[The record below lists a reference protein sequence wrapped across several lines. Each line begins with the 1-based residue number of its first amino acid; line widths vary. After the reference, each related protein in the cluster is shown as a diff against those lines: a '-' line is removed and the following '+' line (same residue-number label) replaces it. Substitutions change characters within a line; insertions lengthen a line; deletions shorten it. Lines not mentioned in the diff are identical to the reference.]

1 MCEEVIK
8 KYHGQPIGEDGLLL
22 QVRYADTGAQK
33 ELKRVTTERRKFRT
47 TEYNV
52 GAYGSVADLVARS
65 PASSFLPGR
74 LAQLEYQLPVTR
86 DFDGPWKRDIPRT
99 NTK

>member
-1 MCEEVIK
+1 M
-8 KYHGQPIGEDGLLL
+8 LL

-52 GAYGSVADLVARS
+52 GAYGNVADLVTHS
-65 PASSFLPGR
+65 PHSPFLGGR
-74 LAQLEYQLPVTR
+74 VAQLGYQLPMIR
-86 DFDGPWKRDIPRT
+86 DVDGPWKREISRPNFRYDFDLMPDV
-99 NTK
+99 